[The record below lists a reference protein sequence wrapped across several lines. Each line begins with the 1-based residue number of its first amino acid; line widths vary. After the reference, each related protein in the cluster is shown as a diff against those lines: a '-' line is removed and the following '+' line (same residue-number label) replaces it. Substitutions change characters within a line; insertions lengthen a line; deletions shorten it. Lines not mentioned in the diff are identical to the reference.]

1 MGRSHFPEPP
11 PPPALRCCCR
21 APTNRRSRNSL
32 NASGSAAVGRSTETT
47 FVFVDVA
54 AAQRGRPHSEQPP
67 VATSR
72 EPTSPSGVVQT
83 DHQIG
88 LSNHA
93 RRVGLKRGCP
103 WLPVGATTGAAT
115 VGDARFFLPTNKS
128 WRGDDLWPSDSHP
141 AHGGTPVA
149 PTRRSTSFGGRLH
162 SRHQRLR
169 GPTPHSPTPGGS
181 LQLRPQGGSG
191 GPSSTGWAGPIRRRP
206 DPLRNGRNGCGPVW
220 QALPWS
226 VHHLTGDA
234 ALPGQGGYRR
244 CLQGSGDRDST
255 PPQQAAAAGRRSTP
269 PQHAEAS
276 RSKPKQRAEAR
287 RR

>member
-1 MGRSHFPEPP
+1 MG
-11 PPPALRCCCR
+11 A
-21 APTNRRSRNSL
+21 N
-32 NASGSAAVGRSTETT
+32 GSAAVSRSTETT

-54 AAQRGRPHSEQPP
+54 AAQRGRPHSQPP

-72 EPTSPSGVVQT
+72 EPTSPSGVLQT
-83 DHQIG
+83 DRQIG
-88 LSNHA
+88 SSNHA

-103 WLPVGATTGAAT
+103 RLPVGATTGAA
-115 VGDARFFLPTNKS
+115 VMPGSSCPPTS
-128 WRGDDLWPSDSHP
+128 L
-141 AHGGTPVA
+141 GGATTSGRAIGIPLMAVLLSPRLAALRTPRA
-149 PTRRSTSFGGRLH
+149 PDRCRKAFRSTSFGGRLH

-169 GPTPHSPTPGGS
+169 GPTPHSPTPGGP
-181 LQLRPQGGSG
+181 LQLLPRGGSG

-206 DPLRNGRNGCGPVW
+206 DPLRNGRDGRDGRGPVW

-255 PPQQAAAAGRRSTP
+255 PPQ
-269 PQHAEAS
+269 HADAS
-276 RSKPKQRAEAR
+276 RSNGPKQRAEAR